1 MNKQEIQ
8 RRKELAEYLIDKID
22 NPPQIDLETIVR
34 NKRIKELAG
43 NEWQYK
49 DETLDEYRNRI
60 YGIPN

>member
-34 NKRIKELAG
+34 NKRIKELAV

-49 DETLDEYRNRI
+49 DETLEEYRNRI